1 MVTAITEV
9 LLGGWDAALEILLV
23 IMALDYVTGVGSAFK
38 RKSVSSSI
46 GYTGL
51 LKKASIFIIV
61 ILAAQMDKMIGSSN
75 NLFRNGT
82 ALSFAINDALSI
94 LENVGRLGIRLPGFL
109 KAAFVK
115 LQQKT
120 EATMNN
126 QTETALQLLNEKSN
140 AGEGSKQ
147 EKETTDHKAN

>member
-51 LKKASIFIIV
+51 LKKASIIIIV

-109 KAAFVK
+109 KGAFVK

-140 AGEGSKQ
+140 AGEGSKE
-147 EKETTDHKAN
+147 EKETTDHNAS

>member
-9 LLGGWDAALEILLV
+9 LIGSWDASLEILLV
-23 IMALDYVTGVGSAFK
+23 IMALDYVTGVGAAFK
-38 RKSVSSSI
+38 TKSVSSSI

-51 LKKASIFIIV
+51 LRKASIFIIV

-109 KAAFVK
+109 KTAFVK

-120 EATMNN
+120 EVTMNN
-126 QTETALQLLNEKSN
+126 QTETTIQLPIEKSN
-140 AGEGSKQ
+140 AGEGNEQ
-147 EKETTDHKAN
+147 QKETADHNAN

>member
-1 MVTAITEV
+1 MVTTITEV
-9 LLGGWDAALEILLV
+9 FVGSWDASLEILLV

-38 RKSVSSSI
+38 TKSVSSSI

-51 LKKASIFIIV
+51 LKKASTFVIV
-61 ILAAQMDKMIGSSN
+61 ILAAQMDKMIGSSS

-109 KAAFVK
+109 KGAFVK

-120 EATMNN
+120 EATMDK
-126 QTETALQLLNEKSN
+126 QIETTLHLPYEKSN
-140 AGEGSKQ
+140 ASDRSKQ
-147 EKETTDHKAN
+147 GKKTTDHNAN

>member
-1 MVTAITEV
+1 MFTSITAV
-9 LLGGWDAALEILLV
+9 LLGSWDAALEILLV
-23 IMALDYVTGVGSAFK
+23 IMALDYVTGVGAAFK
-38 RKSVSSSI
+38 TKSVSSSI

-115 LQQKT
+115 FQQKT
-120 EATMNN
+120 EATLND
-126 QTETALQLLNEKSN
+126 QAETTIPLLNEKKN
-140 AGEGSKQ
+140 EGEES
-147 EKETTDHKAN
+147 EHK

>member
-9 LLGGWDAALEILLV
+9 LLGSWDASLEILLV

-38 RKSVSSSI
+38 TKSVSSSI

-51 LKKASIFIIV
+51 LKKASIFVIV
-61 ILAAQMDKMIGSSN
+61 ILAAQMDKMIGSGN

-94 LENVGRLGIRLPGFL
+94 LENVGKLGIRLPGFL
-109 KAAFVK
+109 KAAFIK

-120 EATMNN
+120 EATMND
-126 QTETALQLLNEKSN
+126 QTQTTLPLPNGNPKADEE
-140 AGEGSKQ
+140 SK
-147 EKETTDHKAN
+147 